1 MLIQNGSSGGKTRRF
16 SGIRK
21 SVVAAVTGVALALGS
36 VTAAPMAEAQPAVQ
50 PDYPDDSR
58 AWDPKLP
65 FGPGQDIANN
75 PSLTPGICG
84 GKNGNLKIALVFD
97 VSSSIGEDGL
107 RDTKSAGDAVVTALN
122 DAPVQ
127 IGIYNFGTKA
137 PSSYSE
143 GAQTLGGPLAAG
155 SEEVLKE
162 KIAQLAIPARPRIQ
176 GTNWDRG
183 ISQIPTGT
191 YDVVYFITDG
201 LPTAYGDA
209 VGSVDTQ
216 RGANNRPAFN
226 HANGGAANKDYAAAK
241 LDVQEAVKSANALK
255 ASGTRIVPLAV
266 GKDVKGDLA
275 STYLEY
281 ISGPGDAIP
290 VGDYGQL
297 TKQLV
302 AQATEGCAGEV
313 TIQKQL
319 TDANGETTADSLA
332 GFKFEASGISDKFR
346 FTNTETITGND
357 GKATFGYVAPDNAA
371 SGFFTIKEVGAEFK
385 NVSCTSAD
393 GEPWERNGN
402 SFIVPAKA
410 GGEAECTVTN
420 PAPVT
425 VTVTETTTETPSTV
439 TETTTVE
446 PITTTVTEIPEAVT
460 TVEITTVTEIPEPS
474 TVEKTV
480 TETPDPVTVT
490 EVPDPLTET
499 LTETPDPE
507 TETVTVTTTETQEP
521 TPTTVTQTTTQT
533 ETSTATQTET
543 ATETA
548 TATATATQTETATA
562 TQTETATA
570 TETATET
577 ETQTDTTTA
586 TATETETTTATTTAT
601 DMQVLTS
608 TETTTVTEEPVTVV
622 ETVTPAPVTETV
634 TAEVTV
640 VNEIPGKPVTVTNT
654 STVTETVDNTVEKTV
669 EQTVNNTVTE
679 TVDNT
684 IEKTVEKTVDNVVT
698 SVVEGE
704 PVTVTN
710 NATVTETQTE
720 TTTVVPGR
728 EPATATATVTVTE
741 TETQVVTTTVSAD
754 DAGAGNAG
762 AKETVTVT
770 TTAAL
775 FPGSS
780 NDGGILGGSSFGS
793 EGGSSAKGI
802 VDDRCIPAAIGLT
815 IPLLALI
822 PLHLLQQVSIPG
834 LDAYSA
840 EINSRITQANNQI
853 QQQLGI
859 FDENTARAVQEFN
872 AQVHRIGAENQ
883 QILQWAGIAA
893 AVVGVASYLFYFCV
907 PRPDAEQGSSN

>member
-1 MLIQNGSSGGKTRRF
+1 MLIDNAGSSGQTRRF
-16 SGIRK
+16 SRLRK
-21 SVVAAVTGVALALGS
+21 SVVATVTGVALALGS
-36 VTAAPMAEAQPAVQ
+36 VSMAPLAEAQ

-58 AWDPKLP
+58 AWDPAIP
-65 FGPGQDIANN
+65 FGPGQDIVDN
-75 PSLTPGICG
+75 PSLTPGTCG

-97 VSSSIGEDGL
+97 VSSSIGDDGL

-137 PSSYSE
+137 PSTYSQ
-143 GAQTLGGPLAAG
+143 GAQTPGGPLAAG
-155 SEEVLKE
+155 SEKELKE
-162 KIAQLAIPARPRIQ
+162 KIAQLSIPARPRIQ

-209 VGSVDTQ
+209 VGSGDTQ

-226 HANGGAANKDYAAAK
+226 HADGGAANKDYAAAK

-255 ASGTRIVPLAV
+255 KSGTRIVPLAV
-266 GKDVKGDLA
+266 GKDVKSDLA
-275 STYLEY
+275 STYLQY
-281 ISGPGDAIP
+281 ISGPGDVIA
-290 VGDYGQL
+290 VDDYGQL
-297 TKQLV
+297 TAQLV

-319 TDANGETTADSLA
+319 TDANGKTTGDSRS
-332 GFKFEASGISDKFR
+332 GFTFEASGISDKFR
-346 FTNTETITGND
+346 FTNTSATTGSD
-357 GKATFGYVAPDNAA
+357 GKATFGYVAPNNAA
-371 SGFFTIKEVGAEFK
+371 RGSFTIKEVGAEFK

-393 GEPWERNGN
+393 GEPWARNGN
-402 SFIVPAKA
+402 SFNVPAKA
-410 GGEAECTVTN
+410 GGKVECTVTN

-425 VTVTETTTETPSTV
+425 VTVTETTTEIPPTV
-439 TETTTVE
+439 TETTTAV
-446 PITTTVTEIPEAVT
+446 PLTTTVTEIPETVT
-460 TVEITTVTEIPEPS
+460 TVEITTITEIPEPS

-480 TETPDPVTVT
+480 TETPDPITTTEIPAPVTVT
-490 EVPDPLTET
+490 EVPDTITET
-499 LTETPDPE
+499 LTETPDAE

-543 ATETA
+543 ATETTIA
-548 TATATATQTETATA
+548 TATETKTETATA

-586 TATETETTTATTTAT
+586 TTTAT
-601 DMQVLTS
+601 DTQVVTT
-608 TETTTVTEEPVTVV
+608 TETTTVTGEPLTEVQ
-622 ETVTPAPVTETV
+622 TVTPAPVTETV

-640 VNEIPGKPVTVTNT
+640 VNEVPGEQVTVTNT

-669 EQTVNNTVTE
+669 EKTINNTVTE

-684 IEKTVEKTVDNVVT
+684 IEKTVDNVIT
-698 SVVEGE
+698 SVIQGE

-720 TTTVVPGR
+720 TTTVVSDR
-728 EPATATATVTVTE
+728 EPSAATATVTVTA
-741 TETQVVTTTVSAD
+741 TETQVVTTTIGAGAG

-780 NDGGILGGSSFGS
+780 NDGGILGGSSNGDIQ
-793 EGGSSAKGI
+793 GGSSADGI
-802 VDDRCIPAAIGLT
+802 VDDRCIPAVIGLG
-815 IPLLALI
+815 IPLLATI
-822 PLHLLQQVSIPG
+822 PLSLLQQVSIPG

-859 FDENTARAVQEFN
+859 FDENTARMVQEFN
-872 AQVHRIGAENQ
+872 AQVNRIGAENQ
-883 QILQWAGIAA
+883 QILQWAGISAA
-893 AVVGVASYLFYFCV
+893 IVGVASYLFYFCV
-907 PRPDAEQGSSN
+907 PRPNAEQGSSN